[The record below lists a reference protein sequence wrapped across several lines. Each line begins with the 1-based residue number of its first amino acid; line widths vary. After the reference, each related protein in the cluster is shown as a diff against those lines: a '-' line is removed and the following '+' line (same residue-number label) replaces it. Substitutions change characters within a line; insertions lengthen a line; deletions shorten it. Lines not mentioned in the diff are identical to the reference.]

1 MKKAQIIKNKILSAR
16 SSLESFARAIL
27 IPISIIPLLALIGA
41 MGYAVQAIAVSA
53 GTYSGNTKIA
63 ADAIKN
69 IGMIAITNIDF
80 LVAVGLAAGLAKEE
94 KIAAALSGLMA
105 LAALYVAG
113 NMILSIVSP
122 EMLIGNGPK
131 ENGLITRFGVVGFQY
146 SALGGMTAG
155 LLGYIVHRWTY
166 RLKFPTYLA
175 FFGGPRFSPVATT
188 LVAWLFGMPLA
199 LAWIPISGAIK
210 SFGQGISS
218 MGVAAPFM
226 YGSII
231 RMLIPFGLHHV
242 LNYFLYYTEVGDTW
256 VNPQTNE
263 TVKGIY
269 SIAIAK
275 LGAGEFVTAKSA
287 WIINGT
293 FPTNMFSL
301 TGAAF
306 GMWICIPKQNRKV
319 GGSVIFSAM
328 LSSFLSGIT
337 EPIEFTFLFSAPIL
351 YVFHVI
357 FTGFTYMFMYLGNFA
372 QVSTRGSGLIT
383 WIIVN
388 GINFKNIERAWGI
401 FVIGPI
407 MFTVYTTTF
416 VVLIKKLKLKTP
428 GANGT
433 EIKLHSKKEF
443 REKINLEPINVTDK
457 ESEQLSLTKTIIEG
471 FGGQENIAIL
481 TNCVSRLRV
490 TVADETLVNEDILNS
505 TGNFGIKKMGNKY
518 QVIYGPKVINI
529 ATELKKYLKMEE

>member
-1 MKKAQIIKNKILSAR
+1 MKKAQIIKNKIFSAQ

-105 LAALYVAG
+105 LAALYVSG
-113 NMILSIVSP
+113 NMIMSIVSP
-122 EMLIGNGPK
+122 KMLVGNGPK
-131 ENGLITRFGVVGFQY
+131 ENGLITRFGVIGFQY

-155 LLGYIVHRWTY
+155 MLGYGVHRWTY
-166 RLKFPTYLA
+166 KLKFPTYLA
-175 FFGGPRFSPVATT
+175 FFGGPRFSPVAAT

-199 LAWIPISGAIK
+199 LTWIPISGAIK
-210 SFGQGISS
+210 SFGEGLTS
-218 MGVAAPFM
+218 MGVAAPFI
-226 YGSII
+226 YGSFI

-263 TVKGIY
+263 TIKGIY

-275 LGAGEFVTAKSA
+275 IGAGEFVTAKSS

-301 TGAAF
+301 TGAGF
-306 GMWICIPKQNRKV
+306 GMWICIPKENRKV
-319 GGSVIFSAM
+319 GGSIIFSAM

-351 YVFHVI
+351 YVIHII
-357 FTGFTYMFMYLGNFA
+357 FTGCTYMFMYIGNFA

-388 GINFKNIERAWGI
+388 GINFKNIERVWGI
-401 FVIGPI
+401 FIIGPM
-407 MFTVYTTTF
+407 MFAIYTTTF
-416 VVLIKKLKLKTP
+416 VVLIKKLRLRTP
-428 GANGT
+428 GVNGT
-433 EIKLHSKKEF
+433 EIKLHSKKDF
-443 REKINLEPINVTDK
+443 KEKINPELNFVKMNDDQELNLIV
-457 ESEQLSLTKTIIEG
+457 TIIEG
-471 FGGQENIAIL
+471 FGGKENILVLA
-481 TNCVSRLRV
+481 NCVSRLRV
-490 TVADETLVNEDILNS
+490 TVANEKLVDENILNS
-505 TGNFGIKKMGNKY
+505 TGNFGIKKMQNKY